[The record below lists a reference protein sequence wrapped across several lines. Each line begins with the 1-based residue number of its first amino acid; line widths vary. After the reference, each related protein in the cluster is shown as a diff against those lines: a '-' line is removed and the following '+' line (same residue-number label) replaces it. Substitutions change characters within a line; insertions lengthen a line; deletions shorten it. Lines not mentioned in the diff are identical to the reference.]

1 MGCTA
6 APQQQIVNTRNNM
19 PTTITPENTRFIFFH
34 KHPVSAKTRFLKL
47 AHGGVCGPE
56 ALPTLSQ
63 LNEGYERDDVKV
75 VMHPGVVTEIAAK
88 SLGLSSSDFVVDLTY
103 RQQVEVPHNAL
114 TVYLVGFKGHDTPDQ
129 HLAENDHRF
138 IAITQAFGL
147 PPVEMELLRRAYATI
162 MEG

>member
-1 MGCTA
+1 
-6 APQQQIVNTRNNM
+6 M
-19 PTTITPENTRFIFFH
+19 PASLSTENTRFIFFH

-56 ALPTLSQ
+56 ALPPLSQ
-63 LNEGYERDDVKV
+63 LNDEFERDDVKV
-75 VMHPGVVTEIAAK
+75 VMHPSVLADLAAK
-88 SLGLSSSDFVVDLTY
+88 ALALSSSDLVLDLTY
-103 RQQVEVPHNAL
+103 RQQVEVPHNLL
-114 TVYLVGFKGHDTPDQ
+114 TVYLVGFKGHDTPDT
-129 HLAENDHRF
+129 HLAAHNSRL